1 MHALWRFLKKFFKK
15 FQINYIAFGI
25 FLGISSFFWLLNAL
39 GKIYTLTVPYTVE
52 YQNIPKNFAAV
63 ESHQQQIMID
73 QTASGY
79 SFLKYYLFDTYFV
92 KPIDVSE
99 YVTDTTQKSH
109 KIKISTLEFL
119 SKNHSELF
127 EINSVNPHEITNT
140 ISKIVQKKVPV
151 RVNLDINCKD
161 NYGFVSPHLLE
172 PDSITLKGAKIILDT
187 IRYVYTELLE
197 RDDLNS
203 SFSTSL
209 HIIPIPGVK
218 FEKSYIK
225 FSSVVDKKLFHII
238 EVPINMS
245 LVPEKEQR
253 RISESFVIVSYAV
266 FSSDYDK
273 SMDTT
278 IKAVATY
285 TQNAKKEKSIPIS
298 LQNIPKGITILSV
311 QPSELTYFNFEK

>member
-1 MHALWRFLKKFFKK
+1 M
-15 FQINYIAFGI
+15 
-25 FLGISSFFWLLNAL
+25 
-39 GKIYTLTVPYTVE
+39 
-52 YQNIPKNFAAV
+52 
-63 ESHQQQIMID
+63 
-73 QTASGY
+73 
-79 SFLKYYLFDTYFV
+79 
-92 KPIDVSE
+92 
-99 YVTDTTQKSH
+99 
-109 KIKISTLEFL
+109 
-119 SKNHSELF
+119 
-127 EINSVNPHEITNT
+127 
-140 ISKIVQKKVPV
+140 
-151 RVNLDINCKD
+151 
-161 NYGFVSPHLLE
+161 
-172 PDSITLKGAKIILDT
+172 
-187 IRYVYTELLE
+187 LE

-285 TQNAKKEKSIPIS
+285 TKNAKKEKSIPIS